1 MEDTWRFT
9 GSPPTQ
15 HSAHRLFLFLCLF
28 VYFDLIAKEELVD
41 GRDTRLEMLLVF
53 AVMDLETQQ
62 MNWRDLMH
70 VMTQCNFDDFTVRD
84 HQPNSHARKGWEC
97 FTDAA
102 IRTVSQQRSGV
113 VFILWGNAAQ
123 EKMR

>member
-1 MEDTWRFT
+1 
-9 GSPPTQ
+9 
-15 HSAHRLFLFLCLF
+15 
-28 VYFDLIAKEELVD
+28 
-41 GRDTRLEMLLVF
+41 
-53 AVMDLETQQ
+53 
-62 MNWRDLMH
+62 MH

-84 HQPNSHARKGWEC
+84 RQPNSHARKGWER

-113 VFILWGNAAQ
+113 VFVLWGNAAQ